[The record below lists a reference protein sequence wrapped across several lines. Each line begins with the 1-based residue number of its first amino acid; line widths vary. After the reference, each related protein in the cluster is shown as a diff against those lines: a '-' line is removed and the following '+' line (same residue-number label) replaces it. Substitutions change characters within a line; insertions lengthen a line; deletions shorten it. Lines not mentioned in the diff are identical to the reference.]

1 MPGLT
6 FMYMASW
13 SFVEQLVVRQ
23 NLRGPCLSSA
33 RRPKSIN
40 KDPPDVSLLVLSQ
53 KHIKSRCF
61 HLQHLQFAIPVVL
74 LTLPERHLKALTF
87 VTVSPQFRCK
97 SGTRPRFYTKWI
109 RPQHVAMEDLP
120 NVSGKHHLPRP
131 WPSGPIW
138 NKSQVTSVF
147 TLLRSLAGVLGE
159 LRIAPNFWQGHTCTL
174 IQFRLVSQAALVD
187 WVPLIKRWLLISFL

>member
-1 MPGLT
+1 
-6 FMYMASW
+6 MYMASW

-61 HLQHLQFAIPVVL
+61 YLQHLQFAIPVVL

-87 VTVSPQFRCK
+87 VTVVATVSLQVGNSATVLHQVNPTPACSNGRPSECQRETRSPA
-97 SGTRPRFYTKWI
+97 SLTVRP
-109 RPQHVAMEDLP
+109 DL
-120 NVSGKHHLPRP
+120 K
-131 WPSGPIW
+131 
-138 NKSQVTSVF
+138 Q
-147 TLLRSLAGVLGE
+147 
-159 LRIAPNFWQGHTCTL
+159 IASH
-174 IQFRLVSQAALVD
+174 
-187 WVPLIKRWLLISFL
+187 ISFSHSQDLFTRHWTLSRKPNLDRKS